1 MTSARDIPE
10 EKPPSAAAGAPSA
23 PATPAPNPARR
34 VIQVALIALM
44 VVFIYHVIADRLTPY
59 TAQAAVDTPF
69 AQVAPQVSGQV
80 IAVEVKDNART
91 RKGQVLFR
99 IDPQP
104 FEIALRTAEANLAV
118 AIQGADVAELDV
130 SYAQAD
136 LTKQRTELATN
147 NKLGRIVIGLWQKQ
161 AVSETTAIRARS
173 AMDTSSADVTRAE
186 VQLDR
191 ARSALGDTG
200 ENNAKVKQARAA
212 VEQAKLDLHNTTV
225 LAPADGVITNLRLS
239 TGQFVSRGA
248 PVLTFIEHGRRWIT
262 AAMREN
268 QLGNIDP
275 GDEVAIAFDELPG
288 RVFKGHVDSLGWGVT
303 QGNEV
308 PTGQLPDLAA
318 PSGWLREPQRFP
330 VRIVVDPVDDKDD
343 AAPPLGRSGAQ
354 ANVVVLT
361 EKGSIF
367 NPVARVWIRIIT
379 LLSYLR

>member
-200 ENNAKVKQARAA
+200 A
-212 VEQAKLDLHNTTV
+212 
-225 LAPADGVITNLRLS
+225 
-239 TGQFVSRGA
+239 
-248 PVLTFIEHGRRWIT
+248 
-262 AAMREN
+262 
-268 QLGNIDP
+268 
-275 GDEVAIAFDELPG
+275 
-288 RVFKGHVDSLGWGVT
+288 
-303 QGNEV
+303 
-308 PTGQLPDLAA
+308 
-318 PSGWLREPQRFP
+318 
-330 VRIVVDPVDDKDD
+330 
-343 AAPPLGRSGAQ
+343 
-354 ANVVVLT
+354 
-361 EKGSIF
+361 
-367 NPVARVWIRIIT
+367 
-379 LLSYLR
+379 